1 MQENKAQDDSTYFLS
16 DFFIFYIWDDIEP
29 DYILCWAKTFNTN
42 SSLRIDKLTSGCH
55 FPHGCSLIES
65 VAIKSRA
72 GQAKVIGTI
81 IYVGGAM
88 LLSFYHGSKV
98 PIGESPI
105 HWNYV
110 IRNSQDPSN
119 QNNHQKYLVFVIS
132 QIASSNFEGVVQS
145 SVLGNERSNNVGQW
159 E

>member
-1 MQENKAQDDSTYFLS
+1 MTVPIFFQIFLSSIFGMTLNQITYFVGLKYS
-16 DFFIFYIWDDIEP
+16 TP
-29 DYILCWAKTFNTN
+29 TVSCALTNLLPAVTF
-42 SSLRIDKLTSGCH
+42 LMDVPCR
-55 FPHGCSLIES
+55 IES
-65 VAIKSRA
+65 AAIKSRA
-72 GQAKVIGTI
+72 GQAKVIGTMI
-81 IYVGGAM
+81 CVGGAM

-105 HWNYV
+105 YWNYV

-132 QIASSNFEGVVQS
+132 QIASSNFEGVVQKS